1 MNQILINRIKLFAIV
16 TLAVLILITSIRG
29 CSRLAKVTNYA
40 AQIERENGQ
49 LKTKRLADSS
59 TIASF
64 RVAMAESEREIDR
77 LRYLASKAEV
87 KRPVAAVSASVRV
100 VVHDTVFID
109 SPVLIDSIPHLTL
122 PAPIQKHTR
131 YYAFSGNLT
140 EHGYLSID
148 TFAVNAELTWAIG
161 DTVRAGFFN
170 RLLRKRDK
178 VVRMHIDNPLIE
190 VKGLDA
196 VIVPNKPKRFRYF
209 LGGLGVG
216 ILAGKVF

>member
-1 MNQILINRIKLFAIV
+1 MKSIIISRIKELSIVAI
-16 TLAVLILITSIRG
+16 AILILITSIRG

-77 LRYLASKAEV
+77 LRYLAAKTET

-109 SPVLIDSIPHLTL
+109 SPVLIDSIPHLKL
-122 PAPIQKHTR
+122 PASIQKHTR
-131 YYAFSGNLT
+131 WYAFSGSLT
-140 EHGYLSID
+140 EQGYLSID

-170 RLLRKRDK
+170 RLFRKRDK
-178 VVRMHIDNPLIE
+178 VVRLHIDNPLIE

-216 ILAGKVF
+216 IFVSRVF

>member
-16 TLAVLILITSIRG
+16 TLAVLILITSMRA
-29 CSRLAKVTNYA
+29 CSRLAEVTNYA
-40 AQIERENGQ
+40 AKVERENAH
-49 LKTKRLADSS
+49 LKIKRLADSS
-59 TIASF
+59 KIASF
-64 RVAMAESEREIDR
+64 RLAMAESDSEIDR
-77 LRYLASKAEV
+77 LRYLASKTET

-100 VVHDTVFID
+100 LVHDTVFID
-109 SPVLIDSIPHLTL
+109 SPVLIDSIPHLKL

-131 YYAFSGNLT
+131 WYSFTGNLT

-178 VVRMHIDNPLIE
+178 VVRLHIDNPLIE

-196 VIVPNKPKRFRYF
+196 VIVPNRPKRFGYF
-209 LGGLGVG
+209 LSGLGVG
-216 ILAGKVF
+216 IIAGKVF